1 MSQQNIWEYL
11 KRLLI
16 AVGIIGLVI
25 VLLLFAWAI
34 VDVLLLIFLG
44 LLLAVVLRTLAKP
57 IARYTPLTAQ
67 WSLGVVVLLIV
78 AVIGIGGWFFIP
90 EVLSQFELFVQQVQ
104 LGINQL
110 QTFLAQYSWGQQ
122 LLEQVP
128 GSDGGLPISNL
139 FNQFVGA
146 FTVTLEGLANTLFVI
161 FVGVFLA
168 VDPHLYRSGVVSL
181 VPPRGRDRAQE
192 VIAGV
197 VHILRAWLLG
207 RVISM
212 VAIGVVI
219 GIGLMLLDIPLALV
233 LGIITGLLEFIPV
246 VGPILSAVPAIIIAI
261 SQGLLPAVYV
271 ALFYLVVQQL
281 EGNVLTPIVQQKT
294 VSLPPAITLIAV
306 LAMSALFGA
315 LGALVATP
323 LAAVIMALIK
333 MLYLE
338 DVLGSPQLRA
348 GGAEGQRSRGE

>member
-16 AVGIIGLVI
+16 AVGIIGLFI

-34 VDVLLLIFLG
+34 LDILLLIFLG

-57 IARYTPLTAQ
+57 IARYTPLTAS

-78 AVIGIGGWFFIP
+78 VVIGVGGWFFIP
-90 EVLSQFELFVQQVQ
+90 EVLNQSELFVQQISV
-104 LGINQL
+104 GINQV
-110 QTFLAQYSWGQQ
+110 QNFLAQYTWGQQ
-122 LLEQVP
+122 LLEQMP
-128 GSDGGLPISNL
+128 GDGGLPISNL
-139 FNQFVGA
+139 FNQFVNA
-146 FTVTLEGLANTLFVI
+146 FTLTLEGLANTLFVLFI
-161 FVGVFLA
+161 GIFLA
-168 VDPHLYRSGVVSL
+168 VEPNLYRNGVVSL
-181 VPPRGRDRAQE
+181 VPPQGRDRAQE

-197 VHILRAWLLG
+197 VHVLRAWLLG

-212 VAIGVVI
+212 IAIGVVV
-219 GIGLMLLDIPLALV
+219 GTGLMLLDIPLALV

-246 VGPILSAVPAIIIAI
+246 VGPILSAFPAIIIAI

-271 ALFYLVVQQL
+271 AIFYLVVQQL
-281 EGNVLTPIVQQKT
+281 EGNILTPIVQQKT
-294 VSLPPAITLIAV
+294 VSLPPAITLAAV
-306 LAMSALFGA
+306 LAMGAIFGI

-333 MLYLE
+333 MLYVQ
-338 DVLGSPQLRA
+338 DVLVSH
-348 GGAEGQRSRGE
+348 RGVRENK

>member
-1 MSQQNIWEYL
+1 VSQQNIWEYL

-16 AVGIIGLVI
+16 AVGVIGLFV

-34 VDVLLLIFLG
+34 IDVLLLIFLG

-67 WSLGVVVLLIV
+67 WSLGVVVLLLV
-78 AVIGIGGWFFIP
+78 VVIGVGGWFFIP
-90 EVLSQFELFVQQVQ
+90 EVLSQTELFVQQIGV
-104 LGINQL
+104 GINQV
-110 QTFLAQYSWGQQ
+110 QNFLAQYTWGQQ
-122 LLEQVP
+122 LLEQMP
-128 GSDGGLPISNL
+128 GGDGGLPISNL
-139 FNQFVGA
+139 LNQFVNA
-146 FTVTLEGLANTLFVI
+146 FTLTLEGLANTLFVLFI
-161 FVGVFLA
+161 GIFLA
-168 VDPHLYRSGVVSL
+168 VDPNLYRSGVVSL
-181 VPPRGRDRAQE
+181 VPSQGRDRAQE

-197 VHILRAWLLG
+197 VHVLRAWLLG

-212 VAIGVVI
+212 IAIGVVV
-219 GIGLMLLDIPLALV
+219 GIGLMILDIPLALV
-233 LGIITGLLEFIPV
+233 LGVLTGLLEFIPV

-261 SQGLLPAVYV
+261 SQGFMPAIYV
-271 ALFYLVVQQL
+271 AIFYLVVQQL

-338 DVLGSPQLRA
+338 DVLGSPR
-348 GGAEGQRSRGE
+348 GASD

>member
-16 AVGIIGLVI
+16 AVGIIGLFV

-34 VDVLLLIFLG
+34 IDVLLLIFLG

-57 IARYTPLTAQ
+57 IARYTPLSTQ
-67 WSLGVVVLLIV
+67 WSLVIVVVLIV

-90 EVLSQFELFVQQVQ
+90 EVLSQVELFVQQIQ

-110 QTFLAQYSWGQQ
+110 QTFLAQYNWGQQ

-128 GSDGGLPISNL
+128 GGDGGLPISNL
-139 FNQFVGA
+139 FNQFVDA
-146 FTVTLEGLANTLFVI
+146 FALTLEGLANTLFVI
-161 FVGVFLA
+161 FIGIFLA
-168 VDPHLYRSGVVSL
+168 VEPNLYRNGLINL
-181 VPPRGRDRAQE
+181 VPSRGRDRAQE

-197 VHILRAWLLG
+197 IQILRGWLLG

-212 VAIGVVI
+212 ITI
-219 GIGLMLLDIPLALV
+219 GIVVAVGLTILNVPLALI

-246 VGPILSAVPAIIIAI
+246 VGPILSAFPAIIIAI
-261 SQGLLPAVYV
+261 SQGFMQAVYV
-271 ALFYLVVQQL
+271 AIFYLVVQQL
-281 EGNVLTPIVQQKT
+281 EGNVLTPIVQEKT
-294 VSLPPAITLIAV
+294 VSLPPAVTLVAV
-306 LAMSALFGA
+306 LAMGGLFGV

-323 LAAVIMALIK
+323 LAAVIMVLIR
-333 MLYLE
+333 MLYVQ
-338 DVLGSPQLRA
+338 DILGSPRRA
-348 GGAEGQRSRGE
+348 PEQRSRGAGEN